1 MNILTLV
8 LSIEDKASNIDVYSL
23 SSKFDLTSSKLL
35 NDNLSSLFYIL
46 PNNTSSFELLQNC
59 KNSNDKMIKIIKH
72 LVYIEYI
79 FLI

>member
-1 MNILTLV
+1 MNILTLL

>member
-72 LVYIEYI
+72 LVYIEHI